1 MLFFVDIGSLTMTQ
15 QTLEDRVSAIEK
27 TLAQLLEQIKSVDK
41 EKDWRSTVGMFAADP
56 VMKQIQEEGEKI
68 RKAERREAGS

>member
-1 MLFFVDIGSLTMTQ
+1 MTQ

-27 TLAQLLEQIKSVDK
+27 ALAQLLEHMKSADE
-41 EKDWRSTVGMFAADP
+41 EKDWRSTIGMFAADP
-56 VMKQIQEEGEKI
+56 VMKQIQEEGERI

>member
-1 MLFFVDIGSLTMTQ
+1 MTQ

-27 TLAQLLEQIKSVDK
+27 TLAQLLAHMKSANNG
-41 EKDWRSTVGMFAADP
+41 KDWRSTIGMFSDDP

-68 RKAERREAGS
+68 RKAERQEAGS